1 MADGI
6 YAALSGALATSRQ
19 VETLSHNVANQ
30 STNGFRQ
37 FRVAFEEVKGG
48 SESKELG
55 FTATTPAV
63 MDVRVGEFRE
73 TGSPMDV
80 ALEEGVYLG
89 VMDGDRRAVT
99 RGGTMAVRSD
109 GLLVDSFGRTV
120 LGVDG
125 PARVPS
131 GSREV
136 TIEAGGELMADGAV
150 VDRLRLLEFEDEA
163 ALRAGSGGALVSTI
177 NEEGTV
183 TTRRAPLL
191 AGYIEDS
198 NFDVLKGITD
208 LITAQRGYEATIKA
222 VEAFTHV
229 NKRAARDLA
238 ARM

>member
-19 VETLSHNVANQ
+19 VENLSHNVANQ
-30 STNGFRQ
+30 NTSGYRQ
-37 FRVAFEEVKGG
+37 FRVAFEEAKGDTA
-48 SESKELG
+48 SMELG
-55 FTATTPAV
+55 FASTTSAV
-63 MDVRVGEFRE
+63 IDVRSGEIRE

-89 VMDGDRRAVT
+89 VLEGDRRAAT
-99 RGGTMAVRSD
+99 RGGTLVVRPD
-109 GLLVDSFGRTV
+109 GQLVDAFGRVV
-120 LGVDG
+120 LGADG
-125 PARVPS
+125 PARVPP

-136 TIEAGGELMADGAV
+136 SIEPGGELMADGAV
-150 VDRLRLLEFEDEA
+150 VDRLRLLEYRDEG
-163 ALRAGSGGALVSTI
+163 ALRPGSGGALVSTV
-177 NEEGTV
+177 NEEGTP
-183 TTRRAPLL
+183 TARRSPLMT
-191 AGYIEDS
+191 GYVEDS

-222 VEAFTHV
+222 VETFSHV